1 MVLLW
6 IRSYYDEVRENCIV
20 CVGYKRHFN
29 WLTEEIEGY
38 FIFIFVCL
46 FIGNLDNDP
55 VKDWNSCRSNK
66 MEERT
71 LSDFIRNLNSN
82 LRKSF
87 RHYERLSH
95 KIINTTYAIKFNN
108 ICLQEHL
115 CPKTIFL
122 LRKLI
127 VTRQN

>member
-1 MVLLW
+1 
-6 IRSYYDEVRENCIV
+6 
-20 CVGYKRHFN
+20 
-29 WLTEEIEGY
+29 
-38 FIFIFVCL
+38 
-46 FIGNLDNDP
+46 
-55 VKDWNSCRSNK
+55 

-87 RHYERLSH
+87 RHYERLSL

-115 CPKTIFL
+115 CPKTIIIRGQTKNPWKEVETQL
-122 LRKLI
+122 LQRNRINAERMAELNLKKSS
-127 VTRQN
+127 T